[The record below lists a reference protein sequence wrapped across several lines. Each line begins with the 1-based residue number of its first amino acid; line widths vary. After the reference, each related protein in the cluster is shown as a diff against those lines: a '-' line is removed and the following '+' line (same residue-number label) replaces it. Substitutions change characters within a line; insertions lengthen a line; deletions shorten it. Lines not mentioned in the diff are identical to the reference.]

1 MGTASN
7 QIPAKNSN
15 VQSDPDEEIRRRL
28 EKLKAP
34 GMNKIYIYLGYF
46 QETVKKFLL
55 SV

>member
-34 GMNKIYIYLGYF
+34 GMNKKYIYIL
-46 QETVKKFLL
+46 VISKKLL
-55 SV
+55 KNFY